1 MLLGAVE
8 ACVAALVNKLASSFV
23 QHVWKHNF
31 SFGWWRGTIEV
42 KDVAVQP
49 DLLRRALGLPFV
61 VLAGTVG
68 ALRVR
73 IPWRALFSEPAMD
86 RSTRTSS
93 VSEKYKS
100 RLRNRAPWMATA
112 MASSEPGTGGPALV
126 AASRASCEE

>member
-8 ACVAALVNKLASSFV
+8 ACVAALVNKLSSSFV

-68 ALRVR
+68 ALRVQT
-73 IPWRALFSEPAMD
+73 PAHKDLGRMH
-86 RSTRTSS
+86 
-93 VSEKYKS
+93 
-100 RLRNRAPWMATA
+100 
-112 MASSEPGTGGPALV
+112 
-126 AASRASCEE
+126 ASRAERPCPTGRSWSARGGGLRRRCRAR

>member
-73 IPWRALFSEPAMD
+73 IPWRALFSEPITITLERVTLKVRPDVAG
-86 RSTRTSS
+86 
-93 VSEKYKS
+93 
-100 RLRNRAPWMATA
+100 A
-112 MASSEPGTGGPALV
+112 TGGGGGGGGVSDAQQ
-126 AASRASCEE
+126 AR